1 MSVHTLTVI
10 CSLSF
15 QCAYFRLHIG
25 NTCAGS
31 FYFAVKGLLEPPSQ
45 VAIVVCLFV
54 FGLRL
59 RSLLFC
65 LVVFVCGSRYALL
78 AWGSAFRLF
87 AVGYLFLICR
97 LALYR
102 LGHFL

>member
-31 FYFAVKGLLEPPSQ
+31 FYFAVKGLLEFPPSQ

-78 AWGSAFRLF
+78 AWGSAFRL
-87 AVGYLFLICR
+87 
-97 LALYR
+97 ALYR

>member
-1 MSVHTLTVI
+1 MTVHTLTVI

-15 QCAYFRLHIG
+15 QCAYFRLHI
-25 NTCAGS
+25 AHWQYPVQV
-31 FYFAVKGLLEPPSQ
+31 FDLDIAVRGLLEFPPPQ

-65 LVVFVCGSRYALL
+65 LVVGFCLQE
-78 AWGSAFRLF
+78 
-87 AVGYLFLICR
+87 
-97 LALYR
+97 
-102 LGHFL
+102 